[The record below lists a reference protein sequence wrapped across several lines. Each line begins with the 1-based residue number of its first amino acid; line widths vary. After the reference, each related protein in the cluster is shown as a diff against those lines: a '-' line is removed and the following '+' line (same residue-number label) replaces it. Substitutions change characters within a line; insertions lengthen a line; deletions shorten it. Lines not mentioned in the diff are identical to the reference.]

1 MPDRDEVRLAPPVD
15 ETREQARTD
24 SLKSLRDQCRW
35 LVGLGLVSVLGA
47 VLKSDLFTGGARMAI
62 VLLAAAVIV
71 LGLLGAVTRHM
82 GEVDQNEYLA
92 TLETLAHRARLCRN
106 ACVVLLMLA
115 VAVMVLQLILC
126 DPSCGVSGHECC

>member
-1 MPDRDEVRLAPPVD
+1 MPDRDEVRLASPVD
-15 ETREQARTD
+15 EKREQALTD

-71 LGLLGAVTRHM
+71 LGLLGAVTRHK
-82 GEVDQNEYLA
+82 GEVDQSKYLA
-92 TLETLAHRARLCRN
+92 TLEALARGARLYRN
-106 ACVVLLMLA
+106 ACVVLLV
-115 VAVMVLQLILC
+115 VAVIVMVAQLAR
-126 DPSCGVSGHECC
+126 

>member
-15 ETREQARTD
+15 EKREQALTD

-71 LGLLGAVTRHM
+71 LGLLGAVTRHK
-82 GEVDQNEYLA
+82 GEVDQSEYLA
-92 TLETLAHRARLCRN
+92 TLEALARGARLYRN
-106 ACVVLLMLA
+106 ACVVLLV
-115 VAVMVLQLILC
+115 VAVIVMVAQLAR
-126 DPSCGVSGHECC
+126 

>member
-1 MPDRDEVRLAPPVD
+1 MVPDRDEVRLAPQVD
-15 ETREQARTD
+15 AKREQALTD

-71 LGLLGAVTRHM
+71 LGLLGAVTRHK
-82 GEVDQNEYLA
+82 GEVDQSEYLA
-92 TLETLAHRARLCRN
+92 TLEALAHGARLYRN
-106 ACVVLLMLA
+106 ACVGLLMLA
-115 VAVMVLQLILC
+115 VAVMVVQLI
-126 DPSCGVSGHECC
+126 G